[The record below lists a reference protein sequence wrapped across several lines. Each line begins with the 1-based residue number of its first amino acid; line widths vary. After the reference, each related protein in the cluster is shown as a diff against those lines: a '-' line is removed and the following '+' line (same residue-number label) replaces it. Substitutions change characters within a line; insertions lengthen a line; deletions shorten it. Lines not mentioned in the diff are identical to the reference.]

1 MQSFFIFHLFTQY
14 WFHCVSL
21 MFFSTLFL
29 FITNSEFCFSVLCP
43 TFDVV
48 AIYASYGIFAFFIH
62 SEEKKKLCKKSSQQK
77 ELHLCVFS
85 VTNILFLQKGSIYIY
100 QLTFWICVRSAQCT
114 VYILQ
119 FTFGDLAFF
128 LRFIYKQN
136 KKKSI
141 LLQSTLRSIHFR
153 WIPVCRCW
161 SKFQSFF
168 LSITLLFKRWA
179 NPNKKSQTKATDMVQ
194 LMIL

>member
-1 MQSFFIFHLFTQY
+1 MLLLSMLAMEFSHFSFILRR
-14 WFHCVSL
+14 
-21 MFFSTLFL
+21 
-29 FITNSEFCFSVLCP
+29 
-43 TFDVV
+43 
-48 AIYASYGIFAFFIH
+48 
-62 SEEKKKLCKKSSQQK
+62 KKNFVKNRPSKKNCI
-77 ELHLCVFS
+77 CVFLS

-100 QLTFWICVRSAQCT
+100 QLTFWISVRSAQCT